1 MTVEKLTRYDS
12 ADYLTDDAS
21 IAEYLEAAIEEAG
34 DDPPSIAH
42 ALGVVARARNMSQL
56 ARDTGISREG
66 LNKALSGEGNPT
78 LETIMKVSKALGLR
92 LAFHPVNPV
101 PLRDERDLTTS

>member
-1 MTVEKLTRYDS
+1 MSTEKLARFDS
-12 ADYLTDDAS
+12 ADYLTDELR
-21 IAEYLEAAIEEAG
+21 IEEYLEAAMEG
-34 DDPPSIAH
+34 DDPSVIAH

-66 LNKALSGEGNPT
+66 LNKALSGDGNPT

-92 LAFHPVNPV
+92 MGFYPI
-101 PLRDERDLTTS
+101 R